1 MYQYTVPPSISEKDL
16 VKLALKVAGR
26 ASYNIK
32 LLWIPYQTLEC
43 TILTFEGRTKKTKT
57 ALNVMFP
64 DHTLSDKD
72 LILMFRPN
80 FLRYS
85 KVKYTDL
92 NLTPPLSKLPQKKA
106 PINTTDLK
114 NLSNRII
121 KYASMIQKNLTNLT
135 PTIKHQSQSD
145 IISRLF
151 LPSIKDLT
159 RLTSQEARKVEDF
172 MEREYVKFAAMKQV
186 VQMAL
191 NITGL
196 PQHISFK
203 KKDSFYHPYLI
214 IEANKEYSFV
224 DLVKRGKI
232 IKNFIEDPILT
243 RILKE
248 NPIAKEEILHILK

>member
-92 NLTPPLSKLPQKKA
+92 NLTPLLSNLPQKKA

-114 NLSNRII
+114 SLSNRIV

-135 PTIKHQSQSD
+135 PMIKHQSQSD

-159 RLTSQEARKVEDF
+159 RLTSQEVRKVEDF

-186 VQMAL
+186 IQIAL

-196 PQHISFK
+196 PQRISFK

-214 IEANKEYSFV
+214 IGANKEYFFV

-232 IKNFIEDPILT
+232 IKNFTEDPILT

-248 NPIAKEEILHILK
+248 NPIAKEEILHILE

>member
-1 MYQYTVPPSISEKDL
+1 MCQYTVPSSISEKDL

-26 ASYNIK
+26 ISYNVK

-92 NLTPPLSKLPQKKA
+92 NLTPLLSNLPQKKA

-114 NLSNRII
+114 SLSNRIV

-135 PTIKHQSQSD
+135 PMIKHQSQSD

-159 RLTSQEARKVEDF
+159 RLTSQEVRKVEDF

-186 VQMAL
+186 IQIAL

-196 PQHISFK
+196 PQRISFK

-214 IEANKEYSFV
+214 IGANKEYFFV

-232 IKNFIEDPILT
+232 IKNFTEDPILT

-248 NPIAKEEILHILK
+248 NPIAKEEILHILE